1 MTQLTVLHER
11 AAQRVRIARRISGV
25 GVEEARMN
33 EASARRALEMA
44 DRSLHAEIPL
54 VWERLLLSG
63 G

>member
-33 EASARRALEMA
+33 EASARHALEMA
-44 DRSLHAEIPL
+44 DRSLHA
-54 VWERLLLSG
+54 
-63 G
+63 